1 MKILSIILLIL
12 GAAVTFTGSKIA
24 KNFYNTEQLDDNKK
38 VAVKLI
44 GLVIVVIAAIIAF
57 LN

>member
-1 MKILSIILLIL
+1 MKILVVILLII
-12 GAAVTFTGSKIA
+12 GAVVTFSSAKIS
-24 KNFYNTEQLDDNKK
+24 QLVFKQNADDNKK

-44 GLVIVVIAAIIAF
+44 GLVIVVIAAVIAF